1 MKDFFAI
8 ILNKC
13 LSLGCY
19 ILKPIFKKD
28 GSATPGYY
36 ASKLNKYI
44 LDDLKYPKYVIG
56 VTGSSGKG
64 STTSMIAHILSNS
77 GYKVVWNKNGS
88 NLYNAAITLILNHTN
103 PFTKKINADVLLM
116 ELDEE
121 GKDVYDY
128 VRYLHRNGSVDLN
141 EVIGM
146 VKKLSNNKNLLM
158 NLITLE
164 FIEDDD
170 NALIAKED
178 EEIKKYQKD
187 YLEVDFISRKV
198 LIDQEE
204 IHLTPIEFNL
214 LKLLIEHRGKVLT
227 HNYIQKE
234 IWGYQDHSNQNALRV
249 FMATL
254 RRKIEKDTNHPHF
267 IVTEVGVGYYFK
279 D

>member
-1 MKDFFAI
+1 MDRILVVDDEEKIRTIIRKYAEFEGYDVTEAKDGIEALQLCRSQDFDVI
-8 ILNKC
+8 ILDIMMPKIDGFSTC
-13 LSLGCY
+13 RKIREIKTTPVIMLSARGEESDR
-19 ILKPIFKKD
+19 IHGFEM
-28 GSATPGYY
+28 
-36 ASKLNKYI
+36 
-44 LDDLKYPKYVIG
+44 G
-56 VTGSSGKG
+56 V
-64 STTSMIAHILSNS
+64 
-77 GYKVVWNKNGS
+77 
-88 NLYNAAITLILNHTN
+88 
-103 PFTKKINADVLLM
+103 D
-116 ELDEE
+116 
-121 GKDVYDY
+121 DY
-128 VRYLHRNGSVDLN
+128 V
-141 EVIGM
+141 
-146 VKKLSNNKNLLM
+146 VKPFYMGELLARIRVAKRLSK
-158 NLITLE
+158 
-164 FIEDDD
+164 
-170 NALIAKED
+170 KED